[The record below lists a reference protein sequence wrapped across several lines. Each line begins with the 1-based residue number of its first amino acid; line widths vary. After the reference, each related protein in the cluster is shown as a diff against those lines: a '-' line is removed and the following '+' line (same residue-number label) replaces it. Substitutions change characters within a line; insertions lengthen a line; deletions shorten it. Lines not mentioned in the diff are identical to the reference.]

1 MAGKPYTSVSSSSAP
16 IISGI
21 PAPILFY
28 GDLVLNFQEYVEDII
43 NEAIVTEE
51 KAAKKSLSIRD
62 EAYKKLNKDFKI
74 TYDTASESM
83 VYGVSGAAAAEAQ
96 ALEYGPP
103 GRSLIRHEVLEGSK
117 RMASDLN
124 KRFDKLTGKDVL

>member
-28 GDLVLNFQEYVEDII
+28 MDLVLNLQEYVEDIV
-43 NEAIVTEE
+43 NKAIVTEE
-51 KAAKKSLSIRD
+51 KAAKKSLSNR
-62 EAYKKLNKDFKI
+62 EKAYKKLNKDFKI
-74 TYDTASESM
+74 TYDNASESV
-83 VYGVSGAAAAEAQ
+83 VYGVSGKSADEARS
-96 ALEYGPP
+96 LEYGPP
-103 GRSLIRHEVLEGSK
+103 GRSLIRHEAIVGSK

-124 KRFDKLTGKDVL
+124 KRFDKLTGKGVL